1 MWNMHLKIRN
11 NVIIGIIISITTFI
25 IGALRPV
32 EKTFAKKKKGA
43 VRNPRKNNLSD
54 NCINKIRKY

>member
-25 IGALRPV
+25 IGALRSV
-32 EKTFAKKKKGA
+32 EKTFAKKKGA